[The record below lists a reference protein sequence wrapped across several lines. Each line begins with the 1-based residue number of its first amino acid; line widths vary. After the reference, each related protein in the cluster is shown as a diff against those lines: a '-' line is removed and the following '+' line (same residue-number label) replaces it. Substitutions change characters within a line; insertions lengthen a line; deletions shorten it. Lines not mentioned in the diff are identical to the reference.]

1 MFGGCVNLPR
11 LCAQQRRQAI
21 GRIRINTKAKV
32 RGVDK
37 KSVCREHRHTR
48 ESWKSALKRREAYCY
63 AVWVKYVYRK
73 TVQSKT

>member
-1 MFGGCVNLPR
+1 M
-11 LCAQQRRQAI
+11 
-21 GRIRINTKAKV
+21 